1 MDRENIFKKISKNDY
16 AILALIALIKLLIH
30 FIVNLSG
37 GYGYFRDE
45 FYYLACGEHLAF
57 GYVDHPL
64 MIALI
69 AKTGR
74 ILFGD
79 SIFAIRILPA
89 LASAATVFL
98 TGVIVKEMG
107 GKRSAQI
114 LASVAAFVAPI
125 FLITGSF
132 LSMNP
137 FDHMFWALACLMTIK
152 IINDPRN
159 FRYWLYLG
167 LIVGLGLENKIS
179 LLFWGLGFLVGVL
192 LTKNRKFFRSWGIW
206 VAGSIIFLLFLP
218 YLIWQVEYNYPTLEF
233 MRNASMYK
241 NVHFTPVEFMKE
253 HMLQAHPLAFIL
265 VLIAIYLF
273 FFNREGI
280 KYRLFGWMYVSILI
294 FLVITH
300 AKPYYS
306 APILPLMF
314 AGGAIGFISLLAII
328 HKKAI
333 AGIIFSLYLILLIL
347 SGIVLAPL
355 TLPVLPIEK
364 YIDYQKALGIP
375 SNVGENHEM
384 GILPQMYADM
394 FGWEEM
400 VSEVAKV
407 YHGLPLEEQEKCV
420 IFGSNYGEAG
430 AIDFFSDKYKLPGA
444 ISNHNNYWIWGPG
457 QDSIGVLIVIGIEEN
472 ELKEV
477 FREVEQAGI
486 FRNKYVMPYENNLPI
501 FICRNAIIP
510 LGEIWKNI
518 KSFG

>member
-1 MDRENIFKKISKNDY
+1 VDRENIFKQISKNDY
-16 AILALIALIKLLIH
+16 AVLALIALIKLLIL
-30 FIVNLSG
+30 FMVNLSG

-69 AKTGR
+69 AKGGR

-89 LASAATVFL
+89 LASTAIVFL

-107 GKRSAQI
+107 GKRSAQV
-114 LASVAAFVAPI
+114 LASVAAFTAPI

-137 FDHMFWALACLMTIK
+137 FDHLFWALACLMTIK
-152 IINDPRN
+152 IINNRRN

-179 LLFWGLGFLVGVL
+179 LLFWGFGFLVGVI
-192 LTKNRKFFRSWGIW
+192 LTKNRKFLLNRGIW
-206 VAGSIIFLLFLP
+206 IAGSIIFLLFLP
-218 YLIWQVEYNYPTLEF
+218 YIIWQVEYNFPTLEF

-241 NVHFTPVEFMKE
+241 NVHFTPIEFMKE
-253 HMLQAHPLAFIL
+253 QMLLAHPLAFIL
-265 VLIAIYLF
+265 VLTALYFF

-280 KYRLFGWMYVSILI
+280 KYRLFGWMYVSILVFFI
-294 FLVITH
+294 ITH
-300 AKPYYS
+300 AKPYYI

-314 AGGAIGFISLLAII
+314 AGGAIGFISLLKII

-333 AGIIFSLYLILLIL
+333 TGIILSLYLIVLIL

-355 TLPVLPIEK
+355 TLPVLSIDK
-364 YIDYQKALGIP
+364 YIDYQNALGLAP
-375 SNVGENHEM
+375 TVGENHEM
-384 GILPQMYADM
+384 GVLPQMYADM

-407 YHGLPLEEQEKCV
+407 YHKLSREEQENCV

-457 QDSIGVLIVIGIEEN
+457 QDSIGVIIVIGLEEN
-472 ELKEV
+472 ELNGI

-501 FICRNAIIP
+501 FICRNAITP
-510 LGEIWKNI
+510 LQEIWKNI